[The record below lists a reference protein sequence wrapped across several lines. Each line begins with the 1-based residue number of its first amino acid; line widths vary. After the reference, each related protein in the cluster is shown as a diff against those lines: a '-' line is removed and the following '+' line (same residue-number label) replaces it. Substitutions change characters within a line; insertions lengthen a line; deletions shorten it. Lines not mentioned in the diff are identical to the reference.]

1 MPNEVPVAFHNG
13 SNYDYHFI
21 IKELTN
27 EFERQFNFLSYL
39 FSPINFLF
47 SPVCLFHNLKCK
59 DGNES
64 VETISYK
71 IKFMDSM
78 RFMETSLSKV
88 VDDLTEEIHKIRC

>member
-1 MPNEVPVAFHNG
+1 MPTKVLVAFHNG

-27 EFERQFNFLSYL
+27 EFERQFKCLGENKEKNKS
-39 FSPINFLF
+39 FSVLIR
-47 SPVCLFHNLKCK
+47 KKIIKIDK
-59 DGNES
+59 DGDES

-88 VDDLTEEIHKIRC
+88 VDDLTEEIHKIKC